1 MYLIFNTSVLTSH
14 SFLHSKRTKLK
25 EFDTIFSF
33 QITNQS
39 KTCSYHRDQTFSLK
53 QYKSCSVHGGDG
65 FSFVIHGDA
74 NDADALGDGAEQ
86 LGYGGLRNS
95 IAIEFD
101 VWTNTGPDTDDIFYD
116 HISIHS
122 AGFSLPNESGPR
134 TSLGSSRP
142 VDLAD
147 GELHRVRIKYYP
159 HLVTNFLQGMT
170 ANENLVP
177 YLKDNGEGRRLG
189 TLAIFLDEN
198 IEANK
203 PDLSIPLNLSVLL
216 DLPDGMAYVGFTAS
230 TGAQWENHDI
240 LKWEWCSASGCEID
254 YNSI

>member
-1 MYLIFNTSVLTSH
+1 
-14 SFLHSKRTKLK
+14 
-25 EFDTIFSF
+25 
-33 QITNQS
+33 
-39 KTCSYHRDQTFSLK
+39 
-53 QYKSCSVHGGDG
+53 
-65 FSFVIHGDA
+65 
-74 NDADALGDGAEQ
+74 
-86 LGYGGLRNS
+86 
-95 IAIEFD
+95 
-101 VWTNTGPDTDDIFYD
+101 
-116 HISIHS
+116 
-122 AGFSLPNESGPR
+122 
-134 TSLGSSRP
+134 
-142 VDLAD
+142 
-147 GELHRVRIKYYP
+147 
-159 HLVTNFLQGMT
+159 MT

-203 PDLSIPLNLSVLL
+203 PNLSIPLNLSVLL